1 MFSKL
6 KDKLNN
12 LNIEGQEEVKQ
23 RKIDISF
30 LNEE

>member
-12 LNIEGQEEVKQ
+12 LNIESNEETKQ

-30 LNEE
+30 LS